1 VDAGDEQNA
10 PDRQNDVGNLEWE
23 TAEMALNSINTNS
36 GAMIALQN
44 LNATNSELQVT
55 QQRINTGKK
64 VGTAKDNGAIWAMA
78 KNQSSTAG
86 SLNAVKDSLQRGQ
99 STIDVALA
107 AGDTVTDLL
116 GKMKEKALAASDTS
130 LNTASFNALQS
141 DFNSLR
147 DQITK
152 AVTNAKFNG
161 VSIADGSTTKLAFL
175 ANADGS
181 QFTVSAKTLSL
192 TGIGL
197 SAAASF
203 TSAATAKTMIDTV
216 SKALGTATNKLA
228 SLGTSSTGL
237 DTHLTFVGKLQDSL
251 DAGVGNLVDARPGK
265 GKRQAAVAA
274 NQAAAGHPGV
284 VDREPVF
291 VVDPQPV
298 PLSTAYRASVGKGG
312 SSDPPFFY

>member
-1 VDAGDEQNA
+1 M
-10 PDRQNDVGNLEWE
+10 P
-23 TAEMALNSINTNS
+23 LNSVNTNS

-44 LNATNSELQVT
+44 LNSTNNELQVT

-64 VGTAKDNGAIWAMA
+64 IASSKDNGAIWAMS
-78 KNQSSTAG
+78 KVQSSTAG

-130 LNTASFNALQS
+130 LNTASFNALVS

-175 ANADGS
+175 ANSDGT

-203 TSAATAKTMIDTV
+203 TDAASAKTMIDSV

-251 DAGVGNLVDARPGK
+251 DAGVGNLVDADLAKESAKLQSLQTKQQLGI
-265 GKRQAAVAA
+265 QALSIA
-274 NQAAAGHPGV
+274 NQSTSSI
-284 VDREPVF
+284 
-291 VVDPQPV
+291 
-298 PLSTAYRASVGKGG
+298 LSLFR
-312 SSDPPFFY
+312 

>member
-1 VDAGDEQNA
+1 
-10 PDRQNDVGNLEWE
+10 
-23 TAEMALNSINTNS
+23 MALNSINTNS

-44 LNATNSELQVT
+44 LNATNNELQVT

-64 VGTAKDNGAIWAMA
+64 VGNAKDNGAIWAIA
-78 KNQSSTAG
+78 KTQSSTA
-86 SLNAVKDSLQRGQ
+86 SSMNAVKDSLQRGQ

-130 LNTASFNALQS
+130 LNTASFNALKS
-141 DFNSLR
+141 DFDSLR

-175 ANADGS
+175 ANSDGS
-181 QFTVSAKTLSL
+181 QFTVNAKTLSL
-192 TGIGL
+192 VGL
-197 SAAASF
+197 GLTATSSFTTAAA
-203 TSAATAKTMIDTV
+203 AKTMITTV
-216 SKALGTATNKLA
+216 SNALGTATNKLA

-251 DAGVGNLVDARPGK
+251 DAGVGNLVDADLAKESAKLQSLQTKQQLGI
-265 GKRQAAVAA
+265 QALSIA
-274 NQAAAGHPGV
+274 NQSSSSI
-284 VDREPVF
+284 
-291 VVDPQPV
+291 
-298 PLSTAYRASVGKGG
+298 LSLFR
-312 SSDPPFFY
+312 

>member
-1 VDAGDEQNA
+1 
-10 PDRQNDVGNLEWE
+10 
-23 TAEMALNSINTNS
+23 MALNSINTNS

-44 LNATNSELQVT
+44 LNSTNAELQVT

-64 VGTAKDNGAIWAMA
+64 VGNAKDNGAIWAMA
-78 KNQSSTAG
+78 KNQSTTAN

-130 LNTASFNALQS
+130 LNTASFNALKS
-141 DFNSLR
+141 DFESLR

-175 ANADGS
+175 ANSDGT
-181 QFTVSAKTLSL
+181 QFTVSAKTISL
-192 TGIGL
+192 LGIGL

-203 TSAATAKTMIDTV
+203 TTAATAKTMITTV
-216 SKALGTATNKLA
+216 SNALGTATNKLA

-251 DAGVGNLVDARPGK
+251 DAGVGNLVDADLAKESAKLQSLQTKQQLGI
-265 GKRQAAVAA
+265 QALSIA
-274 NQAAAGHPGV
+274 NQSSSSI
-284 VDREPVF
+284 
-291 VVDPQPV
+291 
-298 PLSTAYRASVGKGG
+298 LSLFR
-312 SSDPPFFY
+312 

>member
-1 VDAGDEQNA
+1 
-10 PDRQNDVGNLEWE
+10 
-23 TAEMALNSINTNS
+23 MALNSINTNS

-44 LNATNSELQVT
+44 LNATNAELQVT

-64 VGTAKDNGAIWAMA
+64 VGNAKDNGAIWAMA
-78 KNQSSTAG
+78 KNQSTTAN

-130 LNTASFNALQS
+130 LNTASFSALVS

-161 VSIADGSTTKLAFL
+161 VSIADGTTAKLTFL

-181 QFTVSAKTLSL
+181 GFTVNAKTLSL
-192 TGIGL
+192 VGLGL

-203 TSAATAKTMIDTV
+203 TTAAAAKTMIDTV

-251 DAGVGNLVDARPGK
+251 DAGVGNLVDADLAKESAKLQSLQTKQQLGI
-265 GKRQAAVAA
+265 QALSIA
-274 NQAAAGHPGV
+274 NQSSSSI
-284 VDREPVF
+284 
-291 VVDPQPV
+291 
-298 PLSTAYRASVGKGG
+298 LSLFR
-312 SSDPPFFY
+312 

>member
-10 PDRQNDVGNLEWE
+10 PGCQNDVGHLEWE
-23 TAEMALNSINTNS
+23 IAEMALNSINTNS

-44 LNATNSELQVT
+44 LNSTNAELQVT

-64 VGTAKDNGAIWAMA
+64 VGNAKDNGAIWAIA
-78 KNQSSTAG
+78 KTQSSTA
-86 SLNAVKDSLQRGQ
+86 SSMNAVKDSLQRGQ

-130 LNTASFNALQS
+130 LNTASFNALKS
-141 DFNSLR
+141 DFDSLR

-175 ANADGS
+175 ANSDGT
-181 QFTVSAKTLSL
+181 QFTVNAKTLSL
-192 TGIGL
+192 VGL
-197 SAAASF
+197 GLTATSSFTTAAA
-203 TSAATAKTMIDTV
+203 AKTMIATV
-216 SKALGTATNKLA
+216 STAMGTATNKLA

-251 DAGVGNLVDARPGK
+251 DAGVGNLVDADLAKESAKLQSLQTKQQLGV
-265 GKRQAAVAA
+265 QALSIA
-274 NQAAAGHPGV
+274 NQSTSSI
-284 VDREPVF
+284 
-291 VVDPQPV
+291 
-298 PLSTAYRASVGKGG
+298 LSLFR
-312 SSDPPFFY
+312 

>member
-1 VDAGDEQNA
+1 M
-10 PDRQNDVGNLEWE
+10 P
-23 TAEMALNSINTNS
+23 LNSINTNA
-36 GAMIALQN
+36 GALIALQN

-64 VGTAKDNGAIWAMA
+64 VGNAKDNGAIWAMA
-78 KNQSSTAG
+78 KNQSATSS

-130 LNTASFNALQS
+130 LNTASFNALKS

-161 VSIADGSTTKLAFL
+161 VSIADGSTKKLAFL
-175 ANADGS
+175 ANSDGS
-181 QFTVSAKTLSL
+181 QFTVQSKTLSL
-192 TGIGL
+192 KGIGMTTT
-197 SAAASF
+197 STFTTAAA
-203 TSAATAKTMIDTV
+203 AKTMIDTV
-216 SKALGTATNKLA
+216 GKAIGTATNKLA

-251 DAGVGNLVDARPGK
+251 DAGVGNLVDADLAKESAKLQSLQTKQQLGI
-265 GKRQAAVAA
+265 QALSIA
-274 NQAAAGHPGV
+274 NQSSSSI
-284 VDREPVF
+284 
-291 VVDPQPV
+291 
-298 PLSTAYRASVGKGG
+298 LSLFR
-312 SSDPPFFY
+312 

>member
-1 VDAGDEQNA
+1 MDTGDEQNA

-23 TAEMALNSINTNS
+23 IAEMALNSINTNS

-44 LNATNSELQVT
+44 LNATNSELNVT

-64 VGTAKDNGAIWAMA
+64 VGNAKDNGAIWAMA
-78 KNQSSTAG
+78 KNQSTTAN

-130 LNTASFNALQS
+130 LNTSSFNALVS
-141 DFNSLR
+141 DFTSLR

-161 VSIADGSTTKLAFL
+161 VSIADGTTAKLAFL

-181 QFTVSAKTLSL
+181 QFTVAAKTMSL
-192 TGIGL
+192 VGLGL
-197 SAAASF
+197 SAGSSFATAAL
-203 TSAATAKTMIDTV
+203 AKTMIGTID
-216 SKALGTATNKLA
+216 KAMGTATNKLA

-251 DAGVGNLVDARPGK
+251 DAGVGNLVDADLAKESAKLQSLQTKQQLGI
-265 GKRQAAVAA
+265 QALSIA
-274 NQAAAGHPGV
+274 NQSTGSI
-284 VDREPVF
+284 
-291 VVDPQPV
+291 
-298 PLSTAYRASVGKGG
+298 LSLFR
-312 SSDPPFFY
+312 

>member
-1 VDAGDEQNA
+1 MDAGGEQNA

-23 TAEMALNSINTNS
+23 IAEMALNSINTNS

-44 LNATNSELQVT
+44 LNSTNAELQVT

-64 VGTAKDNGAIWAMA
+64 VGNAKDNGAIWAIA
-78 KNQSSTAG
+78 KTQSSTAS

-130 LNTASFNALQS
+130 LNTASFNALVS

-175 ANADGS
+175 ANSDGS
-181 QFTVSAKTLSL
+181 QFTVSAKTISL
-192 TGIGL
+192 VGL
-197 SAAASF
+197 GLAATSTFTTAAA
-203 TSAATAKTMIDTV
+203 AKTMIDTV

-251 DAGVGNLVDARPGK
+251 DAGVGNLVDADLAK
-265 GKRQAAVAA
+265 ESANLQALQTKQQLGIQALSIA
-274 NQAAAGHPGV
+274 N
-284 VDREPVF
+284 
-291 VVDPQPV
+291 
-298 PLSTAYRASVGKGG
+298 SAS
-312 SSDPPFFY
+312 SSLLGLFR